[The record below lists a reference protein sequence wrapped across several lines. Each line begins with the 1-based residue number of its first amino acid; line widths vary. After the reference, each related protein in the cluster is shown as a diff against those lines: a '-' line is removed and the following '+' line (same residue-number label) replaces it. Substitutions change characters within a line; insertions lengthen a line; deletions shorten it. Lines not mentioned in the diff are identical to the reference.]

1 MGSRH
6 RRRGAGRYHSPP
18 FQFSAGPV
26 LRRSSAPG
34 RPSRRS
40 GASALFGRPPLTL
53 AVYCLLI
60 LGASLAG
67 GLLPTLIRFDHTR
80 MQLALSLVAGVMFG
94 VGVIH
99 MLPHAIVIW
108 GESAAAATA
117 GGPQLHGGLDPIM
130 LALLLGFLVMFLLER
145 FLSFHEHEPVPVD
158 GEQSASSHAEADSA
172 CGHDHGSPAAGT
184 SHRMTW
190 VGAMTG
196 LALHTLLSGIALA
209 ASVEAAAAHDHGTA
223 LAGFGV
229 FLGVVLH
236 KPFDAMTITM
246 LMRGAGV
253 SRWRIHL
260 ANLSFAMMVPAGI
273 VLFHLGI
280 SGTDDAA
287 AWTALALAFSAGT
300 FLCIALADLL
310 PELKFH
316 DHDRLKL
323 TAMLILG
330 VAIAWGTGI
339 LEGLGHDHD
348 HGHGGAHDHHHHDHD
363 HHDHDH

>member
-1 MGSRH
+1 
-6 RRRGAGRYHSPP
+6 
-18 FQFSAGPV
+18 
-26 LRRSSAPG
+26 
-34 RPSRRS
+34 
-40 GASALFGRPPLTL
+40 
-53 AVYCLLI
+53 
-60 LGASLAG
+60 
-67 GLLPTLIRFDHTR
+67 

-108 GESAAAATA
+108 GESEAGAVA

-130 LALLLGFLVMFLLER
+130 IALLLGFLAMFLLER
-145 FLSFHEHEPVPVD
+145 FLSFHEHEPVPSD
-158 GEQSASSHAEADSA
+158 AAAAPSAGGST
-172 CGHDHGSPAAGT
+172 CGHDHGDGAVGT

-253 SRWRIHL
+253 PRWRIHL
-260 ANLSFAMMVPAGI
+260 ANLAFALMVPAGI
-273 VLFHLGI
+273 GLFYAGI

-287 AWTALALAFSAGT
+287 GWTALALAFSAGT

-323 TAMLILG
+323 TGMLILG
-330 VAIAWGTGI
+330 VVIAWGTGI
-339 LEGLGHDHD
+339 LEGLGHDHGHD
-348 HGHGGAHDHHHHDHD
+348 HGGHHHHDHAG
-363 HHDHDH
+363 HDHDHDH